1 MASRKSARSKNRTPT
16 DPQAPRSDEERR
28 PQTGVRRA
36 GTNGRLEA
44 VTPRRTGGKLSP
56 KGGVKKGPSARRPA
70 PVLKLV
76 TEKVLVHATIVQILE
91 EWLAL
96 AKAGKVSELALA
108 GSLDGNVTVEWEG
121 GDRFLLLGG
130 LELCKARILSEI
142 AEEDEED
149 DDY

>member
-1 MASRKSARSKNRTPT
+1 MASRKSARSKTTSNPRDPASPRTE
-16 DPQAPRSDEERR
+16 EERR
-28 PQTGVRRA
+28 PQPPSVRRA

-44 VTPRRTGGKLSP
+44 VTARRTGGKLAP
-56 KGGVKKGPSARRPA
+56 KGGLKKGPSARRPA

-76 TEKVLVHATIVQILE
+76 TEKVLVHQTIVQILE

-108 GSLDGNVTVEWEG
+108 ASLDGNVTVEWEG

-142 AEEDEED
+142 SEEDEDEE
-149 DDY
+149 